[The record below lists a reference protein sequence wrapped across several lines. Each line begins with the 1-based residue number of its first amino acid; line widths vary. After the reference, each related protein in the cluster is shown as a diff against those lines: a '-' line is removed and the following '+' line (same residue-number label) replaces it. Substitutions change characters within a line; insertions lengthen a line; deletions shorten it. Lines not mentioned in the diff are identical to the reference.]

1 MNDLE
6 FLLTV
11 LVIWVLLSFP
21 LVMLVTFLIQDD
33 NQDDTKRNG
42 TDHDTAA

>member
-21 LVMLVTFLIQDD
+21 LAMLVTFLIQDD
-33 NQDDTKRNG
+33 NQDETKRNG
-42 TDHDTAA
+42 TDRDTTA